1 MKLVLV
7 LFIFFFVINW
17 ENTGE
22 FCFVSGGRRLKKA
35 AQTVNVLLARGT
47 SGTSRF
53 STDYDPSISV
63 SRRKV

>member
-22 FCFVSGGRRLKKA
+22 FYFVSGSRRLQKA
-35 AQTVNVLLARGT
+35 AQTVNVLSARGT
-47 SGTSRF
+47 SGISRF
-53 STDYDPSISV
+53 SIDYDPSISV
-63 SRRKV
+63 SRRNV

>member
-1 MKLVLV
+1 M
-7 LFIFFFVINW
+7 INQ

-22 FCFVSGGRRLKKA
+22 FYFVSGGRRLQKA

-47 SGTSRF
+47 SGISRF

-63 SRRKV
+63 SRRNV